1 MYIETHRQRL
11 SRLRGGVGGDAE
23 THKVRRYP
31 RHERKQQRPRES
43 RDTER
48 GPKWTRE
55 RRGSCTHRQL
65 SVSGRDQEHRD
76 TGTHTFA
83 QSKVK
88 LPGTQDRLS
97 LGGGEV
103 GRWKTEAALP
113 LRDLTTEKPVSLRL
127 SDVRRRADRR
137 TLRASFP

>member
-88 LPGTQDRLS
+88 LPGTQDRRVRSPGTPMTPHSHPALS
-97 LGGGEV
+97 
-103 GRWKTEAALP
+103 TAS
-113 LRDLTTEKPVSLRL
+113 T
-127 SDVRRRADRR
+127 R
-137 TLRASFP
+137 TVH